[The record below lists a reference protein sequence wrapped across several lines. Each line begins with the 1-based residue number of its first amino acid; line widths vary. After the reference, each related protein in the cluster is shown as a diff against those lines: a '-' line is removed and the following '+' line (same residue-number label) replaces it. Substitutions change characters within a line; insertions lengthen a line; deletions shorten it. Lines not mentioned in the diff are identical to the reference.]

1 MSAIGYDSGR
11 EINALEICNSK
22 GFTVF
27 RMQAKKE
34 ASAPKKMKNMP
45 EEVKAQLSEKMR
57 ADLQKELNRTGIPV
71 EQVLARYHLD
81 DISQMKPEHYR
92 DAMSGLK
99 KSKPIVAA

>member
-1 MSAIGYDSGR
+1 LWKKARIRFPSRRFPESIVELRHHWLHTAVPLLQR
-11 EINALEICNSK
+11 EERL
-22 GFTVF
+22 
-27 RMQAKKE
+27 
-34 ASAPKKMKNMP
+34 
-45 EEVKAQLSEKMR
+45 R

>member
-1 MSAIGYDSGR
+1 MRGY
-11 EINALEICNSK
+11 LH
-22 GFTVF
+22 
-27 RMQAKKE
+27 
-34 ASAPKKMKNMP
+34 
-45 EEVKAQLSEKMR
+45 
-57 ADLQKELNRTGIPV
+57 KELNRTGFPV

>member
-1 MSAIGYDSGR
+1 MNLI
-11 EINALEICNSK
+11 
-22 GFTVF
+22 T
-27 RMQAKKE
+27 
-34 ASAPKKMKNMP
+34 KKMKNMP